1 MNIRISAD
9 STCDLSPELIEKYDI
24 RITPLYIVRDGQSL
38 VDGKDITPDEIY
50 AHVNSGGGM
59 CSTAAVSVYDYTQ
72 FFRRQLEECDA
83 VVHFHIS
90 GDMSACYQNACIAA
104 QEVGNVYPVD
114 SRSLSTGIGQL
125 VLEAAQLAREGKL
138 TAQEIAHEME
148 RRRELLDVSFLVER
162 LDFLHK
168 GGRCSGVALLGANM
182 LNLRPCIQVKDGQMM
197 VGKKYRGPY
206 VSCLLQYIRERLK
219 GRDDIDTR
227 RIFITESG
235 GFTRRSWRRW
245 RPPSAATSPLTRC
258 CTHGPAAPSPVTA
271 APARWASSISTPNNF
286 PIINAHRRAA
296 ALPGGLFPEKLP
308 RDFSQ
313 DNCRG
318 ACFSY
323 QLSGIIG

>member
-104 QEVGNVYPVD
+104 QE
-114 SRSLSTGIGQL
+114 
-125 VLEAAQLAREGKL
+125 
-138 TAQEIAHEME
+138 IAHEME

-162 LDFLHK
+162 LDFPHK

-235 GFTRRSWRRW
+235 GFTPEELAQVEAAVRSCQ
-245 RPPSAATSPLTRC
+245 PFDEVLHTRAG
-258 CTHGPAAPSPVTA
+258 CTVSSHCGPRT
-271 APARWASSISTPNNF
+271 
-286 PIINAHRRAA
+286 
-296 ALPGGLFPEKLP
+296 L
-308 RDFSQ
+308 
-313 DNCRG
+313 
-318 ACFSY
+318 
-323 QLSGIIG
+323 GILYFHTK